1 MNILKLL
8 TKLIIS
14 FALFGTALYF
24 GYNKYK
30 EYFANPWTRDGQ
42 VRAQVIQV
50 SPRVSG
56 MVTKIDIID
65 NQFVKKGDLL
75 FEIDK
80 EPFLIQIAQTKA
92 ELKREQANL
101 RGTQIEYERV
111 KKIAKRDKGA
121 ISQKDMVRHEVNYYK
136 SLANIDSL
144 KEKLNN
150 AKLNLTFTDIHAS
163 VDGYVSNIN
172 FQVGSQAVANKAILA
187 LVDSNSFWVFGYF
200 RENMIGDVKIGDKA
214 KVILM
219 AYDNKPL
226 SGRVESIGW
235 GIAPSDGNPGVNL
248 LPSIKPTFQWIR
260 LAQRVPVRVE
270 LDTLPDGVQLRF
282 GLTASVII
290 LHDNNT
296 TLQKKKETK

>member
-1 MNILKLL
+1 MKIIKLL
-8 TKLIIS
+8 LKLIIS
-14 FALFGTALYF
+14 FSLFGSAIYF

-30 EYFANPWTRDGQ
+30 EYFSNPWTRDGQ

-56 MVTKIDIID
+56 MVTKIYIID
-65 NQFVKKGDLL
+65 NQFVKKGALL

-80 EPFLIQIAQTKA
+80 EPFLIQVAQTKA

-101 RGTQIEYERV
+101 RGTKIEYERV
-111 KKIAKRDKGA
+111 KKISLRDKGA
-121 ISQKDMVRHEVNYYK
+121 ISQKDMIRHEVNYYK
-136 SLANIDSL
+136 SLAKIDSL

-150 AKLNLTFTDIHAS
+150 AKLNLTFTNIHAS

-200 RENMIGDVKIGDKA
+200 RESMIGDVKIGDRA
-214 KVILM
+214 KVTLM
-219 AYDNKPL
+219 AYSDKPL
-226 SGRVESIGW
+226 SGKVESIGW

-260 LAQRVPVRVE
+260 LAQRIPVRVKLE
-270 LDTLPDGVQLRF
+270 TLPKGVQLRF
-282 GLTASVII
+282 GLTASVMI
-290 LHDNNT
+290 LHDN
-296 TLQKKKETK
+296 KE